1 MTQFKFILH
10 IVHDTLPTL
19 SDTLYAISD
28 TLHAINGS
36 HIICAHERLGRR
48 LAHREL

>member
-1 MTQFKFILH
+1 MTQFKFILR
-10 IVHDTLPTL
+10 IVHDTIPTL
-19 SDTLYAISD
+19 SDTLYVISG

>member
-1 MTQFKFILH
+1 MTQFKFILR
-10 IVHDTLPTL
+10 IVHDTIPTL
-19 SDTLYAISD
+19 SDTLYVISD

-48 LAHREL
+48 RAHRKL